1 MAVLGHEAAADAL
14 ANLVPYLALDLLPGT
29 VAAIYQFDEA
39 GKIVNFHAEAKDG
52 SNVSDE
58 LSRQSLAD
66 HFMRIGRPLLWPDDP
81 SLVADFPS
89 GLAVP
94 LQHADSILG
103 MLMLLSPDTPYDE
116 NHLRLFKGIGRQTA
130 LSLRNAQLYEVQM
143 NYAQH
148 LEEMVAERT
157 AELKSAQQLL
167 IRAEKLAAIGHL
179 AASIAHEINNPLQ
192 PIRTILDD
200 MLEDVQRQAKIDA
213 RDVKTIQESVDR
225 IRRIV
230 SQLLEFAGKR
240 STTNTNL
247 QLLDITQILDGI
259 IHLNHKFFEKEGILL
274 EAELKPLPQIYGSKD
289 QLEQVFMNMV
299 LNAQSAMTRGDKL
312 SIRAF
317 ADERNIVIQF
327 SDTGQGIAPDQINKI
342 FDPFFSTK
350 PTGTGLGLFVSYGI
364 IQSHHG
370 TIEVESTVNVGT
382 TFTIRLP
389 IHPDSDQSAALE

>member
-1 MAVLGHEAAADAL
+1 
-14 ANLVPYLALDLLPGT
+14 
-29 VAAIYQFDEA
+29 
-39 GKIVNFHAEAKDG
+39 
-52 SNVSDE
+52 
-58 LSRQSLAD
+58 
-66 HFMRIGRPLLWPDDP
+66 
-81 SLVADFPS
+81 
-89 GLAVP
+89 
-94 LQHADSILG
+94 
-103 MLMLLSPDTPYDE
+103 MLLSPDASYDD

-200 MLEDVQRQAKIDA
+200 MMEDVQHQKRIDP

-240 STTNTNL
+240 NTTNTKL
-247 QLLDITQILDGI
+247 QLLDITQILEGI
-259 IHLNHKFFEKEGILL
+259 IRLNQKFFEKEGIVIKS
-274 EAELKPLPQIYGSKD
+274 ELKPLPAIYGSKD

-299 LNAQSAMTRGDKL
+299 LNAQSAMSPGSKL
-312 SIRAF
+312 CIRAF
-317 ADERNIVIQF
+317 ADETNIIIQC
-327 SDTGQGIAPDQINKI
+327 SDTGHGIPPDQINKI

-370 TIEVESTVNVGT
+370 TIEVESEVNVGT

-389 IHPDSDQSAALE
+389 IHPDSDVPPELE